1 MPWSARR
8 SANVGRIAANFDG
21 RTDVAFPT
29 VVAELSTQRV
39 LVTHYEAGCKITDK
53 AGVIAEI
60 RAIVETGQLTNE
72 DAEAYLVDVLQE
84 RRNKIGQ
91 RYLFHGGGLDRF
103 DVTGGDTTAF
113 VYVAYYHMTRSGR
126 AETLPS
132 VVAEIDAATGHL
144 RRGFR
149 LTGRLGHSHVGGI
162 AYAAGA
168 LYVSSAGWL
177 ERYPL
182 PAYDPDGPALL
193 DLAADVDGTMQTG
206 SKASFV
212 SAHRDTLWVGDY
224 RTNSDPAPY
233 LFGYPLGPDGRLVRA
248 FRPPD
253 VGHVDRLVPIGRGE
267 AMLTGMDPTLHV
279 IDEEGR
285 LLRTVAHP
293 YASYGT
299 LHPISAYNRA
309 VHDRAADS
317 TAFFFYYGGGFARTD
332 RTLASVAMLTS
343 YVENIPFPEVTV
355 QRTENADGSVTTSSS
370 VNASRLAVKS
380 GSADEGVLYLLFQG
394 DTEYGNRLV
403 DRYSI
408 GSGEYLGSWLL
419 PDSARA
425 IAVAGELV
433 ATLVENPY
441 PAMVVRRAPE
451 E

>member
-1 MPWSARR
+1 MTKIARFGILLSCMAGVVACSEARR
-8 SANVGRIAANFDG
+8 SQAFQVGDRVVRELTDTVAVVGGSAQDTLLFTPTMIAFLDEDIAVWDRDRSEVLVFSSEGDLRWRYGGKGGGPGEFAGVTQIAADDQN
-21 RTDVAFPT
+21 R
-29 VVAELSTQRV
+29 LWV
-39 LVTHYEAGCKITDK
+39 L
-53 AGVIAEI
+53 
-60 RAIVETGQLTNE
+60 
-72 DAEAYLVDVLQE
+72 
-84 RRNKIGQ
+84 
-91 RYLFHGGGLDRF
+91 
-103 DVTGGDTTAF
+103 
-113 VYVAYYHMTRSGR
+113 
-126 AETLPS
+126 
-132 VVAEIDAATGHL
+132 
-144 RRGFR
+144 
-149 LTGRLGHSHVGGI
+149 
-162 AYAAGA
+162 
-168 LYVSSAGWL
+168 
-177 ERYPL
+177 
-182 PAYDPDGPALL
+182 DPDNVRISIL
-193 DLAADVDGTMQTG
+193 
-206 SKASFV
+206 S
-212 SAHRDTLWVGDY
+212 R
-224 RTNSDPAPY
+224 
-233 LFGYPLGPDGRLVRA
+233 DGRLVRA